1 MEAEALNCPNCGA
14 AVASDHTQCEFC
26 KTRLK
31 TMACPSCFG
40 LMFIGSKFCD
50 HCGAIA
56 TPVEVSLDG
65 DEGDCP
71 RCRKKLETMKVAATT
86 IRGCEACDGLWMDV
100 ATFEHV
106 CADREEQSAV
116 LGFLEKQTS
125 AEVLTKAICEAAKG
139 NKFFSHSISKRLRDI
154 QSRPHHSSSA
164 THKAKR
170 PELTSRESEVLQLVA
185 EGAANKQ
192 VAAGL
197 GISIKTVE
205 KHRQHLMDKLGIHD
219 TAGLT
224 RYAIA
229 AGVIEGGAQLTIV

>member
-65 DEGDCP
+65 NEGECP

-116 LGFLEKQTS
+116 LGFLEKRTIRD
-125 AEVLTKAICEAAKG
+125 LTYTKVNYVPCPDCGQLMNRNNFARASGVIVDVCKPHGVWFDADELPKIIEFIQKG
-139 NKFFSHSISKRLRDI
+139 GMKIAREREINELQNERARLHN
-154 QSRPHHSSSA
+154 QQQ
-164 THKAKR
+164 K
-170 PELTSRESEVLQLVA
+170 LTVED
-185 EGAANKQ
+185 EGAGVGDLWDDNEQ
-192 VAAGL
+192 H
-197 GISIKTVE
+197 GIRSFIRALFE
-205 KHRQHLMDKLGIHD
+205 
-219 TAGLT
+219 
-224 RYAIA
+224 
-229 AGVIEGGAQLTIV
+229 